1 MYTLWWICHEIGHMQ
16 NEHRKCSIPC
26 LVRQH
31 VLVTAYEFA
40 CLQRSCRQGWWV
52 PLFVSVQYAY
62 PFCIYALNRVCGIW
76 MNVDNILDQ
85 HCCICVNCVR
95 HNIRFIMCRTYVRY
109 HYYQYLYRINYNT
122 DYVTVIL
129 MRFMRYYRASVAYH
143 RFYFGVDN
151 SCCFVI
157 VYRYNFVTDCVLYY
171 SCACI
176 ACICYDGCYE

>member
-1 MYTLWWICHEIGHMQ
+1 MDD
-16 NEHRKCSIPC
+16 
-26 LVRQH
+26 
-31 VLVTAYEFA
+31 
-40 CLQRSCRQGWWV
+40 
-52 PLFVSVQYAY
+52 
-62 PFCIYALNRVCGIW
+62 
-76 MNVDNILDQ
+76 NVLDQ
-85 HCCICVNCVR
+85 HRCICINRVR
-95 HNIRFIMCRTYVRY
+95 HDVRFIMYRTYVRY

-157 VYRYNFVTDCVLYY
+157 VYRYNFVTDRVLYY